1 MQTIMGF
8 VDPYLLPAS
17 LWLVMFSMGLS
28 LVPADF
34 RRIVG
39 RSRAFVTGVSSMLL
53 VAPAVGTALAI
64 GVAPSPALTMGF
76 ILLATCPGGL
86 LSNLVTDLAGGDLAL
101 SVCLSLSTSAVYIFT
116 LPFIAHFALQAIY
129 GESQAIQVPIWSS
142 MQHILMITAFPI
154 ATGMAVRFAA
164 PRLAERAR
172 PLLRN
177 GATWTL
183 TIIFAL
189 IIVEQWDTL
198 KASFG
203 IVLGMVVAMNGTNF
217 LVALGL
223 SRLTGISRRERTAV
237 VVEHLIRQ
245 ETTAI
250 YVAVS
255 LLHRDDMSL
264 PMIINTFVGMAF
276 SVVFV
281 AYLKGRRAGNPEAQA
296 GICEEES

>member
-1 MQTIMGF
+1 MRTIMGF

-28 LVPADF
+28 LGPQDF
-34 RRIVG
+34 RRIIG
-39 RSRAFVTGVSSMLL
+39 KSRAFLVGVASMLL
-53 VAPAVGTALAI
+53 VAPAVGTALAF
-64 GVAPSPALTMGF
+64 GFAPTPALTMGF

-101 SVCLSLSTSAVYIFT
+101 SVCLSLFTSAIYIFS
-116 LPFIAHFALQAIY
+116 LPLIAHFALQQVY
-129 GESQAIQVPIWSS
+129 GESQIIQVPILSS

-154 ATGMAVRFAA
+154 ATGMAF
-164 PRLAERAR
+164 RLAAAGLADRIR
-172 PLLRN
+172 PYLRN

-183 TIIFAL
+183 TIIFGL

-198 KASFG
+198 KSSFG
-203 IVLGMVVAMNGTNF
+203 IVLAMVVAMNFTNF

-223 SRLTGISRRERTAV
+223 SKLAAMTRRERTAI

-245 ETTAI
+245 EATAI

-281 AYLKGRRAGNPEAQA
+281 GALRRRREKRAGL
-296 GICEEES
+296 EETAS

>member
-28 LVPADF
+28 LGPQDF
-34 RRIVG
+34 QRIIG
-39 RSRAFVTGVSSMLL
+39 RSRAFLVGVSSMLV
-53 VAPAVGTALAI
+53 VAPIVGIALAL
-64 GVAPSPALTMGF
+64 GFAPTPALTMGF

-101 SVCLSLSTSAVYIFT
+101 SVCLSLFTSAVYIFT
-116 LPFIAHFALQAIY
+116 LPLIAHFALQQIY
-129 GESQAIQVPIWSS
+129 GESAVIQVPILSS
-142 MQHILMITAFPI
+142 MRHILMITAFPI
-154 ATGMAVRFAA
+154 ATGMVVKLALTGF
-164 PRLAERAR
+164 AERIR
-172 PLLRN
+172 PWLRN

-183 TIIFAL
+183 TIIFVL

-198 KASFG
+198 KSSFG
-203 IVLGMVVAMNGTNF
+203 IVLAMVVAMNATNF

-223 SRLTGISRRERTAV
+223 SKLAAMSRRERTAI

-281 AYLKGRRAGNPEAQA
+281 AALRRRREKQA
-296 GICEEES
+296 TLEESPS

>member
-1 MQTIMGF
+1 MRTIMGF

-28 LVPADF
+28 LGPQDF
-34 RRIVG
+34 RRIIG
-39 RSRAFVTGVSSMLL
+39 KSRAFLVGVASMLL
-53 VAPAVGTALAI
+53 VAPAVGTALAF
-64 GVAPSPALTMGF
+64 GFAPTPALTMGF

-101 SVCLSLSTSAVYIFT
+101 SVCLSLFTSAIYIFS
-116 LPFIAHFALQAIY
+116 LPLIAHFALQQVY
-129 GESQAIQVPIWSS
+129 GESQIIQVPILSS

-154 ATGMAVRFAA
+154 ATGMAF
-164 PRLAERAR
+164 RLAAAGRADRIR
-172 PLLRN
+172 PYLRN

-183 TIIFAL
+183 TIIFGL

-198 KASFG
+198 KSSFG
-203 IVLGMVVAMNGTNF
+203 IVLAMVVAMNFTNF

-223 SRLTGISRRERTAV
+223 SKLAAMTRRERTAI

-245 ETTAI
+245 EATAI

-281 AYLKGRRAGNPEAQA
+281 GALRRRREKRAGL
-296 GICEEES
+296 EETVS